1 MASDPTLEATDLVC
15 WKVAGGNMRIQRA
28 VAIPGLRGVL
38 HSFPL
43 HSDRGGDLHYLS
55 ACGSGAIA
63 RVCIA
68 DVTGHGEEVA
78 EFSGWLEIAFS
89 AHIHRGS
96 PAGVLH
102 AVNKRAEKRGLELMS
117 TGICFSYNS
126 LNGTLRHCCAGHPPM
141 HLRRV
146 DGTDWEPL
154 PLPPRDSPW
163 NLPIGIDGG
172 ARFDV
177 AKVWLQPGDQIL
189 LHTDGLT
196 EAQDAHGR
204 LFGKTMWSLPCFR
217 AANMR
222 PEDRARGLLEAWTE
236 HIGGVERAEDDLTF
250 AVLECQPFQKGNRY
264 TLFAQNHFSRK
275 A

>member
-1 MASDPTLEATDLVC
+1 M
-15 WKVAGGNMRIQRA
+15 
-28 VAIPGLRGVL
+28 
-38 HSFPL
+38 
-43 HSDRGGDLHYLS
+43 
-55 ACGSGAIA
+55 
-63 RVCIA
+63 
-68 DVTGHGEEVA
+68 
-78 EFSGWLEIAFS
+78 
-89 AHIHRGS
+89 
-96 PAGVLH
+96 
-102 AVNKRAEKRGLELMS
+102 
-117 TGICFSYNS
+117 
-126 LNGTLRHCCAGHPPM
+126 
-141 HLRRV
+141 
-146 DGTDWEPL
+146 
-154 PLPPRDSPW
+154 
-163 NLPIGIDGG
+163 
-172 ARFDV
+172 